1 MQGGTHSS
9 TEPTSGHVIGAPD
22 NSDALAGEARPA
34 RAFLLLT
41 GIGRLRFAAADPV
54 APPIAVTAGILNYQC
69 LTPKPSQVWPAMKI
83 IYLMWPWIPMLS
95 FLLIVWLEPV
105 RDTAALVVPIVYLA
119 PVWFGVGLFV
129 AMGALARCRPNSGDG
144 TTDVSGSRHLVISIV
159 LNLIWLVFILVALF
173 GPFVSFQCSYC
184 LTP

>member
-1 MQGGTHSS
+1 
-9 TEPTSGHVIGAPD
+9 
-22 NSDALAGEARPA
+22 
-34 RAFLLLT
+34 
-41 GIGRLRFAAADPV
+41 
-54 APPIAVTAGILNYQC
+54 
-69 LTPKPSQVWPAMKI
+69 
-83 IYLMWPWIPMLS
+83 MLS

-119 PVWFGVGLFV
+119 PAWFAVGLFV
-129 AMGALARCRPNSGDG
+129 AMRALTRYEARDG
-144 TTDVSGSRHLVISIV
+144 TTDVSGPRHLVISIV